1 MAERNNWRAVIFL
14 NLVRNVNYIL
24 DMLSREMA
32 ATSGPSPEFVG
43 SSDESSEEIQ
53 VVSTG
58 KARLKFK
65 EKHRLLKL
73 RLTPLRRIQTDLERR
88 FGATALE
95 PHFTSAT
102 RAAPFSELEDS
113 EPHRRVLK
121 EFSITSNNGW
131 KSAFEKIRAMKASA
145 RAEGDAAAVRRMQ
158 DSDDEIADVIAGCR
172 DDMKAIWEDATI
184 QEMLSRSKTRLED
197 SAGL

>member
-24 DMLSREMA
+24 DMLTREMA
-32 ATSGPSPEFVG
+32 AASLPSPEYVG
-43 SSDESSEEIQ
+43 SSDESSEDVQ
-53 VVSTG
+53 LSSG
-58 KARLKFK
+58 KPRLKFK

-73 RLTPLRRIQTDLERR
+73 RLGPLRRIQTDLERR

-95 PHFTSAT
+95 PQSTSVMT
-102 RAAPFSELEDS
+102 AAPFSES
-113 EPHRRVLK
+113 EESESNRRVLK
-121 EFSITSNNGW
+121 EFSINSSNGW
-131 KSAFEKIRAMKASA
+131 KSAFEKIRAMRAAA
-145 RAEGDAAAVRRMQ
+145 RADGDAAAVRRIQ

-172 DDMKAIWEDATI
+172 DDMKAIWEDSTVR
-184 QEMLSRSKTRLED
+184 EMLSRSKTRLED